1 MKRIWAAYV
10 ATVICLTAFIMLAVT
25 IFSPLRKE
33 QSDVVLPVPEFLA
46 RVKNNQVTTINIFL
60 PLLEKANAAANP
72 PQISGKAAL
81 VYDLTTQ
88 KTLFEKDPTAR
99 LPMASLTKIT
109 TAIVALENKKDDAY
123 TVSKEA
129 LVGEDSMGLSAGEV
143 LTLEELLHGLM
154 LPSGNDAAE
163 VLAAHYPGGRERFIA
178 AMNDKVKA
186 LGLSNTNFTNP
197 SGLQGDGEQYTTAYD
212 LMILTKYALEN
223 FSLFRKIVATANY
236 EIPYSEN
243 HKAFYLEN
251 ETNLLRSY
259 PGVKGVK
266 TGYTP
271 EADLCLVTY
280 LEYKD
285 HNIIAVLLGSS
296 NRRSD
301 MQSLLDFGLRSMGI
315 TPPAHGL

>member
-10 ATVICLTAFIMLAVT
+10 ATFICLTAFIMLAVT

-143 LTLEELLHGLM
+143 LTLEELLYGLM

-251 ETNLLRSY
+251 ETNVLR
-259 PGVKGVK
+259 
-266 TGYTP
+266 GY
-271 EADLCLVTY
+271 EG
-280 LEYKD
+280 E
-285 HNIIAVLLGSS
+285 
-296 NRRSD
+296 
-301 MQSLLDFGLRSMGI
+301 
-315 TPPAHGL
+315 